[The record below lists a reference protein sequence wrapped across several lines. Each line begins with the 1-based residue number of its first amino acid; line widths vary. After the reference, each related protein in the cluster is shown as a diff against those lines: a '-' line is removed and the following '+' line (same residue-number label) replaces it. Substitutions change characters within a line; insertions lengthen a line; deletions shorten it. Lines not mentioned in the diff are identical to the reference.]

1 MTYQRAGDATAFDIA
16 SCTRSPTL
24 LAVTALSCTAGTQT
38 STTLTLTGAAVS
50 DHLTFTPSSLPTG
63 IIIASAII
71 TSANTIT
78 VSFYNY
84 TGSTILLN
92 ANFQAMAT
100 RRYY

>member
-1 MTYQRAGDATAFDIA
+1 MTYQRAGEAAFEIA

-24 LAVTALSCTAGTQT
+24 LAVTALSCTAGAQT
-38 STTLTLTGAAVS
+38 TTTLTLTGAAVS
-50 DHLTFTPSSLPTG
+50 DHLTFTPSSLPVG

-84 TGSTILLN
+84 TAGTISLT